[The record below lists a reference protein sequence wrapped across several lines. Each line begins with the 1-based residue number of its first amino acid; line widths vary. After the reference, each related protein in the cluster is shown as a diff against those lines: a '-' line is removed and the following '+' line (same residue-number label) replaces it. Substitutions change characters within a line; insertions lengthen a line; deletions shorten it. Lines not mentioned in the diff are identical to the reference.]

1 MVLSEPLSVTFAVV
15 DALRELDV
23 PYLVGGSLASSL
35 HGVPRSTHDVDL
47 VADLDRSKVDA
58 LVARLEQTFYIDR
71 DMILDAIKRRS
82 SFNIIHLETMLKVD
96 IFVLKRTAHAE
107 EEMRRAQARS
117 FSEGELVIAAA
128 EDIILEKL
136 EWFRLGQEVSDRQWT
151 DVLGVLQIQG
161 DVLDHDYLRRWA
173 SQLGL
178 EPLLDRA
185 LADAKGSEP

>member
-58 LVARLEQTFYIDR
+58 LVARLQQTFYIDR

-96 IFVLKRTAHAE
+96 IFVLKSTAHAD

-117 FSEGELVIAAA
+117 FSEGELVIATA

-136 EWFRLGQEVSDRQWT
+136 EWFRLGQEVSERQWT

-161 DVLDHDYLRRWA
+161 DGLDYDYLRRWA

-178 EPLLDRA
+178 VPLLDRA
-185 LADAKGSEP
+185 LAEAKGSEQ